1 MSSEDAGKSE
11 NFGSAAHLMIE
22 ALDKA
27 SKELENTV
35 GDCLT
40 QVREHSDG
48 LEKALV
54 GRLKKFFAQS
64 GNLLDGH
71 VEDLANKKEEFIER
85 LMEFERTELETLG
98 ATAKEIRQ
106 QVNAKAQQATDSIN
120 RLVEEQVAE
129 LKAYMSEPKPI
140 LHEIVEG
147 RLEVVKEIGRASKE
161 KVEESEAELEKVISE
176 RSEEHDRTI
185 QSVVEE
191 SKRMVEDKLDEH
203 NRQFE
208 AKIQSVMSNLTDAV
222 NAAGDE
228 LKDKA
233 HEGSEKVKAATEK
246 GRDRLFANLK
256 EFSNALEDIHSS
268 FADQLKSDRDVQEG
282 IHKTKLDR
290 KAQEVREEIEHIA
303 SDASTKI
310 SASHKLFYSSLKR
323 LEKKYFDRM
332 DRLFSRFESALAQ
345 EGNLTTSTKPQA
357 TSELRTLLASR
368 LQARGDEVIKS
379 FQRHVEQIESEYA
392 RSSAGYHDRIETIK
406 TSAVES
412 MEKQVKTMNQEM
424 ERVTRN
430 FKNGLSDLNIELPQI
445 SERGKAA
452 ALAVKAYRSAM
463 LSLEGDD

>member
-1 MSSEDAGKSE
+1 MRD
-11 NFGSAAHLMIE
+11 
-22 ALDKA
+22 
-27 SKELENTV
+27 
-35 GDCLT
+35 
-40 QVREHSDG
+40 HSDG
-48 LEKALV
+48 LEKALA
-54 GRLKKFFAQS
+54 GRLKKFFEQS

-71 VEDLANKKEEFIER
+71 VDDLSNKKEEFIER
-85 LMEFERTELETLG
+85 LMEFERTELETLT

-120 RLVEEQVAE
+120 RLVEEQVVE
-129 LKAYMSEPKPI
+129 LKSYMSEPKPI
-140 LHEIVEG
+140 LHEIVEA

-161 KVEESEAELEKVISE
+161 KVEESEAGLEKVISE
-176 RSEEHDRTI
+176 RAEEFDRSI
-185 QSVVEE
+185 QTVVED
-191 SKRMVEDKLDEH
+191 SKRVVEDKLDEH
-203 NRQFE
+203 NRKFE
-208 AKIQSVMSNLTDAV
+208 AKIESVMTSLTDAV
-222 NAAGDE
+222 TAAGDD

-233 HEGSEKVKAATEK
+233 HEGRQKVDAASEK

-256 EFSNALEDIHSS
+256 EFSRALEEIQST
-268 FADQLKSDRDVQEG
+268 FAEQLKADRDVQEG
-282 IHKTKLDR
+282 VHKTKLDR
-290 KAQEVREEIEHIA
+290 KAQEVREEIEHIS

-345 EGNLTTSTKPQA
+345 EGNLTSGSKPQA
-357 TSELRTLLASR
+357 TGELRTLLASR

-379 FQRHVEQIESEYA
+379 FQRHVEQIESEYS
-392 RSSAGYHDRIETIK
+392 RSSAGYHDRIENIK
-406 TSAVES
+406 NNAVES
-412 MEKQVKTMNQEM
+412 MEKQAKTLVQEM

-430 FKNGLSDLNIELPQI
+430 FNNGLSDLNIELPQI